1 MKHLKYICKNYE
13 NIENYQKAKADN
25 FKNWEC
31 HHRLETHNSDGERRQ
46 VDITMSE
53 LIALDMYWDRP
64 AEELV
69 FLPESEHKSLH
80 MKENQHSLCKK
91 HSSETRKKQSEA
103 HKGKKLSDE
112 HKKHLSEAKKGKP
125 QSEEHRKKN
134 SESHKGQLAWNKG
147 KKMSEDFRKK
157 ISKNNKGKHWYNN
170 ARIEIKAKECPDGF
184 TPGRLKK

>member
-1 MKHLKYICKNYE
+1 MDLKYYKQYCE
-13 NIENYQKAKADN
+13 DIENVENFDKAKADN
-25 FKNWEC
+25 FKSWCC
-31 HHRLETHNSDGERRQ
+31 HHRKGEFIPA
-46 VDITMSE
+46 VE
-53 LIALDMYWDRP
+53 LITLEQYYNVSAD
-64 AEELV
+64 ELI

-80 MKENQHSLCKK
+80 QKGNQHSLGKK
-91 HSSETRKKQSEA
+91 HSSETREKQSEA

-157 ISKNNKGKHWYNN
+157 VSENNRGLHWYNN
-170 ARIEIKAKECPDGF
+170 SEIEIKAKECPLGYG
-184 TPGRLKK
+184 PGRLKRK